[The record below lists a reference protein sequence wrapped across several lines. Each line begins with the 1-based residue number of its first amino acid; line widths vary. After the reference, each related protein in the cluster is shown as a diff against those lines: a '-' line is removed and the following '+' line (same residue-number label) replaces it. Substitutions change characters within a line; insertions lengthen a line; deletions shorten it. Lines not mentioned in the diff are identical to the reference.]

1 MSAATLIPDSLYLAG
16 KSAAAAASTWTDV
29 LEPASVLVAESDPPP
44 EHPDNTSAVAAP
56 INTVLPRTRV
66 RNLFVVVMVDLPCVV
81 VCGSD
86 V

>member
-16 KSAAAAASTWTDV
+16 NSAAALASTWADV
-29 LEPASVLVAESDPPP
+29 LAPAPVLVAEPDPPP
-44 EHPDNTSAVAAP
+44 EHPANTSAVAAP

-66 RNLFVVVMVDLPCVV
+66 RNLFVVVMVGLLHVV
-81 VCGSD
+81 VCGSE